1 MNKLGT
7 LFFVSFTITLLLF
20 GCSHSDLYEMGQ
32 DYQRDKC
39 REDAITAEQHI
50 ACENVY
56 EKTYKQYKKER
67 KAVLEEN

>member
-1 MNKLGT
+1 MNKLSM
-7 LFFVSFTITLLLF
+7 LFFVSFITTLILS

-39 REDAITAEQHI
+39 REDAITSEQHV
-50 ACENVY
+50 ACESVY

-67 KAVLEEN
+67 KVVLDKN